1 MISKL
6 FELAIQDR
14 FARYFTTSDH
24 QFGFKKHL
32 SCQHAI
38 YCVRN
43 VVENFVTNQ
52 STVNICALDLSK
64 AFDRVNHFA
73 LYIKLMERQVP
84 ITLLN
89 ILETWF
95 GASITCVKWGKHV
108 SKFVKLI
115 AGVRQGGVLS
125 PVLFAVFINDL
136 VDNVNKA
143 NIGCYISNVCIS
155 IVLYADDILLIAP
168 SVTGLQRL
176 LTICEEQLIL
186 LDMRINVNK
195 SVCIRFG
202 HRFNENCAE
211 LTSLHGGSMKWVE
224 SCRYLGVHLE
234 SARSFKCSFDK
245 SKSKFFR
252 AFNALYSK
260 IGRAA
265 SEDVVLALLRT
276 KCLPILLYST
286 EACLI
291 LSRDKLSLE
300 FAITRVF
307 MKVFCTSSAAV
318 VAECQRNFNFLSFK
332 HQLSI
337 RTAKFLQRFSAS
349 ENILCS
355 LFSAKASNQLSCLF
369 SSYGDNILSVCQL
382 TNAIVLN
389 QSNH

>member
-6 FELAIQDR
+6 FEMAIKDR

-24 QFGFKKHL
+24 QFGFKKNL

-43 VVENFVTNQ
+43 VVDSFVSNQ

-73 LYIKLMERQVP
+73 LFIKLMERQVP
-84 ITLLN
+84 ISLLN
-89 ILETWF
+89 IFETWF
-95 GASITCVKWGKHV
+95 GASITCVKWGKHI

-136 VDNVNKA
+136 VDEVNRA
-143 NIGCYISNVCIS
+143 NIGCYISNVCVS
-155 IVLYADDILLIAP
+155 IVLYADDIMLIAP
-168 SVTGLQRL
+168 SITGLQRL

-202 HRFNENCAE
+202 HRYNESCVE
-211 LTSLHGGSMKWVE
+211 LNSMQGGSMKWVK
-224 SCRYLGVHLE
+224 SCRYLGVYLE
-234 SARSFKCSFDK
+234 SARTFKCSFDLC
-245 SKSKFFR
+245 KSKFFR
-252 AFNALYSK
+252 AFNALFSK

-286 EACLI
+286 EACPV
-291 LSRDKLSLE
+291 LSRDKHSID

-307 MKVFCTSSAAV
+307 MKVFCTNSASV
-318 VAECQRNFNFLSFK
+318 VAECQRNFNFLPFK
-332 HQLSI
+332 LQLSI

-349 ENILCS
+349 ENLICS
-355 LFSAKASNQLSCLF
+355 IFSANASNQLNCLF
-369 SSYGDNILSVCQL
+369 SKYGERIVSVSQL
-382 TNAIVLN
+382 INAIYARN
-389 QSNH
+389 E